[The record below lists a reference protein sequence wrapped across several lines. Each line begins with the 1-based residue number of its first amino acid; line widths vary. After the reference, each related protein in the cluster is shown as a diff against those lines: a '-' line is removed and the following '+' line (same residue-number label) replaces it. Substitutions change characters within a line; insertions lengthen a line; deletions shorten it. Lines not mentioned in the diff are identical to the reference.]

1 MANLIRRPSSSL
13 GLSAFEEF
21 DKIFDNLWQTPSALN
36 GMFRMPSLDIYS
48 EDDKHMV
55 VEMQAPGFNQEDI
68 DISVRNG
75 VLEIRGETSSSSEQK
90 DKKRSYMMRESHSS
104 FARRVVLP
112 EGANADNIEAE
123 LDKGILKITV
133 PVERP
138 EAKRV
143 EISSGSSGKSKKLT
157 SEKNN

>member
-13 GLSAFEEF
+13 GLSTFEEF
-21 DKIFDNLWQTPSALN
+21 DKLFDNLWQAPSSL
-36 GMFRMPSLDIYS
+36 GSMFRTPSLDIYS

-55 VEMQAPGFNQEDI
+55 VEMHAPGFNQEDI

-75 VLEIRGETSSSSEQK
+75 ILEIRGETVSSSEQK

-133 PVERP
+133 PVDRP
-138 EAKRV
+138 EAKKV
-143 EISSGSSGKSKKLT
+143 IISGPQNKSKKL
-157 SEKNN
+157 SS

>member
-21 DKIFDNLWQTPSALN
+21 DKLFDNFWQMPTSFN
-36 GMFRMPSLDIYS
+36 NTIRMPSLDIYS

-55 VEMQAPGFNQEDI
+55 VEMQAPGFNQDDI
-68 DISVRNG
+68 DINIRNG
-75 VLEIRGETSSSSEQK
+75 ILEIRGETSSSNEQK
-90 DKKRSYMMRESHSS
+90 DKKRSYMMRESHAS

-112 EGANADNIEAE
+112 EGANADNISAE

-133 PVERP
+133 PVDRP
-138 EAKRV
+138 KAKKI
-143 EISSGSSGKSKKLT
+143 EITAKSQDRAKKLA
-157 SEKNN
+157 SAN

>member
-13 GLSAFEEF
+13 GLSTFEEF
-21 DKIFDNLWQTPSALN
+21 DKLFDALWQAPSSVSSMLRA
-36 GMFRMPSLDIYS
+36 PSIDIYS

-55 VEMQAPGFNQEDI
+55 VEMHAPGFDQEDI

-75 VLEIRGETSSSSEQK
+75 ILEIRGESSSSSEQK

-112 EGANADNIEAE
+112 EGANAENIEAE

-138 EAKRV
+138 EAKKIA
-143 EISSGSSGKSKKLT
+143 ISVGSGSKSKKLS
-157 SEKNN
+157 SEN

>member
-13 GLSAFEEF
+13 GLSTFEEF
-21 DKIFDNLWQTPSALN
+21 DKLFDALWQAPNSVSSMLRAPSI
-36 GMFRMPSLDIYS
+36 DIYS

-55 VEMQAPGFNQEDI
+55 VEMHAPGFDQEDI

-75 VLEIRGETSSSSEQK
+75 ILEIRGESSSSSEQK

-112 EGANADNIEAE
+112 EGANAENIEAE
-123 LDKGILKITV
+123 LDKGILRITV

-138 EAKRV
+138 EAKKIA
-143 EISSGSSGKSKKLT
+143 ISVGSGSKSKKLS
-157 SEKNN
+157 SEN

>member
-1 MANLIRRPSSSL
+1 MANLMKRPISSL

-21 DKIFDNLWQTPSALN
+21 DRFFDNLWQTPLSANSL
-36 GMFRMPSLDIYS
+36 FRMPSLDIYS
-48 EDDKHMV
+48 EDDKHMI
-55 VEMQAPGFNQEDI
+55 VEMQAPGFSQDDI

-75 VLEIRGETSSSSEQK
+75 VLEIRGEKNTSEEQK
-90 DKKRSYMMRESHSS
+90 DKKRSYMMRESHAS

-112 EGANADNIEAE
+112 EGADAESIAAE

-138 EAKRV
+138 EAKKI
-143 EISSGSSGKSKKLT
+143 EISTKSGDKAKKLV
-157 SEKNN
+157 EANE

>member
-21 DKIFDNLWQTPSALN
+21 DRFFDNLWQTPTGLNSAL
-36 GMFRMPSLDIYS
+36 RAPSLDIYS

-68 DISVRNG
+68 DIDVRNG
-75 VLEIRGETSSSSEQK
+75 VLEIRGETSSSDEQR
-90 DKKRSYMMRESHSS
+90 DKKRSYMMRESRTS

-112 EGANADNIEAE
+112 EGANADNISAE

-133 PVERP
+133 PVDRP
-138 EAKRV
+138 EAKKIK
-143 EISSGSSGKSKKLT
+143 ISSGSVDKAKRLT
-157 SEKNN
+157 S